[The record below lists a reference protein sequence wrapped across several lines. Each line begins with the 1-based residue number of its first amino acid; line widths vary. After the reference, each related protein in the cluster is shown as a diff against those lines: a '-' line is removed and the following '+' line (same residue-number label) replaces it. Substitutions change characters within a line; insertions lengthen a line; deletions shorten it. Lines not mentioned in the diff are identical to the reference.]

1 MIQDTRRY
9 FFLFVVAAL
18 AAAVAGWAGTD
29 APGYREAVRATPL
42 LCTSQ
47 NTIGQAIEY
56 PKSGTPEVTALLV
69 EIPPGQET
77 GWHKHPVPIFAYVL
91 SGTLTVEF
99 ASGEKHEFHQGQALA
114 EAVETPHNG
123 FNAGTDPVKLVVFAM
138 GAKNVPVAVPL
149 NEK

>member
-9 FFLFVVAAL
+9 VSLVVVAAL
-18 AAAVAGWAGTD
+18 VAAVAGWAGTNVS
-29 APGYREAVRATPL
+29 GYREAIKATPL
-42 LCTSQ
+42 LRTSQ

-69 EIPPGQET
+69 EIPPGQGT

-91 SGTLTVEF
+91 AGTLTVEF
-99 ASGEKHEFHQGQALA
+99 ASGERHEFHQGQALA

-123 FNAGTDPVKLVVFAM
+123 FNAGDEPVKLVVFAM
-138 GAKNVPVAVPL
+138 GVKDVPVAVQL
-149 NEK
+149 NEQ